1 MTLKQPVA
9 QPFYVA
15 LTHLKAQRPSGR
27 GGIYLDAPYQS
38 SLQWKRG
45 LLLDAELAVD
55 GGIGHH
61 VDGQI
66 SHDKAI
72 EGETEY
78 LKQAQFAAKLGFL
91 GETPG
96 AWLCKPQLPDDRC
109 R

>member
-1 MTLKQPVA
+1 MTLEQPVA

-15 LTHLKAQRPSGR
+15 LAHLKAQRPSGMV
-27 GGIYLDAPYQS
+27 GIYLDAPYQS

-66 SHDKAI
+66 FHDKAI
-72 EGETEY
+72 EERLST
-78 LKQAQFAAKLGFL
+78 
-91 GETPG
+91 
-96 AWLCKPQLPDDRC
+96 
-109 R
+109 

>member
-15 LTHLKAQRPSGR
+15 LAHLKAQRP
-27 GGIYLDAPYQS
+27 GGMVGIGFDAPYQS

-61 VDGQI
+61 VGWQI
-66 SHDKAI
+66 FYDEAV
-72 EGETEY
+72 EGEAEH
-78 LKQAQFAAKLGFL
+78 LKQAQLAAKLGFL
-91 GETPG
+91 GETLG
-96 AWLCKPQLPDDRC
+96 ARLGKPQLPDDRC